1 MAETKHPEITV
12 QLFGQDGNAFN
23 ILGLCH
29 QAMARHELP
38 QSEIDQFMTE
48 AMSGD
53 YNHLIATVM
62 SWFDVE

>member
-38 QSEIDQFMTE
+38 QSEIDQFMT
-48 AMSGD
+48 
-53 YNHLIATVM
+53 
-62 SWFDVE
+62 